1 MAQEFGT
8 FARMNRRRLLAGAAG
23 TAAASAL
30 WSGRFSPVRAQDETV
45 TVGIVTSVSG
55 PLATYGAQYLEG
67 LEIGLNYATGGT
79 GAING
84 KKIEFEI
91 QDDTGVPDVAVNAAK
106 ELIGEGVMLL
116 AGSVVSGVA
125 LQVAPIAEQNGVLF
139 ISGPAATDA
148 LTGINPYTFRSGRQT
163 WQDITTSAAF
173 LDDLEGKNVVVFAQD
188 TAFGQANVGAITTV
202 YGEKGANVEG
212 LLVAADAAE
221 FTPFAQQV
229 VDKAPDLL
237 FVAWA
242 GATATAMWTALD
254 NQGVLDSSPVVTG
267 LDIRL
272 SYPIFG
278 PAAEK
283 ISFLSHYVYQAPTED
298 NEANAFLI
306 AETAAKDTLPDLFH
320 PDGFAAAQ
328 LIVQALAENEADDVD
343 GMIGALEGFSYTGPK
358 GAMTVRAEDHAH
370 LQPMFQVKLVADGD
384 SFEPEVL
391 ATLAPDDVA
400 PPVMG

>member
-1 MAQEFGT
+1 MMREFGSL
-8 FARMNRRRLLAGAAG
+8 AKINRRRLLAGTAGAGAA
-23 TAAASAL
+23 AL
-30 WSGRFSPVRAQDETV
+30 WSGRFGPVSAQEETV
-45 TVGIVTSVSG
+45 RVGIVTSVTG
-55 PLATYGAQYLEG
+55 PLLTYGAQYLEG

-84 KKIEFEI
+84 KKIEFDI

-106 ELIGEGVMLL
+106 ELIGEGVMIL

-139 ISGPAATDA
+139 ISGPAATDGI
-148 LTGINPYTFRSGRQT
+148 TGINPYTFRSGRQT
-163 WQDITTSAAF
+163 WQDILTSAAF
-173 LDDLEGKNVVVFAQD
+173 LDDLEGKTVVVFGQD
-188 TAFGQANVGAITTV
+188 TAFGQANVAAVTAV

-229 VDKAPDLL
+229 VDKSPDLL

-254 NQGVLDSSPVVTG
+254 NQGVLDAAPVVTG
-267 LDIRL
+267 LDIRI

-283 ISFLSHYVYQAPTED
+283 VSFLSHYVYQAPAED

-306 AETAAKDTLPDLFH
+306 AETAAKGSVPDLFH

-328 LIVQALAENEADDVD
+328 MIVQALAENEADDVD

-358 GAMTVRAEDHAH
+358 GEQTVRAEDHAH
-370 LQPMFQVKLVADGD
+370 LQPMFHVKLVADGD

-391 ATLAPDDVA
+391 RTLAPDEVA
-400 PPVMG
+400 PPVVG